1 MGLPEVI
8 SYFDTF
14 EGENEWAALS
24 NFYQGQPIRVGPY
37 VFATGEHFFQA
48 MKAQNSRDFR
58 KIVASATPGE
68 AKANGGHLLRL
79 RPDWA
84 MVKYDVMRWVLAEKF
99 SPGRHEAGVLLATG
113 DALLVE
119 GTTWGDQIWGV
130 DLKAGRKLTTRR
142 DDATGKLV
150 ETPWEPGE
158 PWEFSPGRNWL
169 GVLLMA
175 RRAELIA
182 AMKGNAFDYT
192 EVKAFAR
199 WVPVT
204 HSN

>member
-14 EGENEWAALS
+14 EGDNEWAALS
-24 NFYQGQPIRVGPY
+24 NFWQGEPIRFGQY

-48 MKAQNSRDFR
+48 MKATSRRDFM
-58 KIVASATPGE
+58 KVVASATPGE
-68 AKANGGHLLRL
+68 ARANGLHMLRL
-79 RPDWA
+79 RPDWER
-84 MVKYDVMRWVLAEKF
+84 VKYDVMRLVLAHKF
-99 SPGRHEAGVLLATG
+99 APGREEAAVLLATG

-119 GTTWGDQIWGV
+119 GTTWGDQTWGV

-142 DDATGKLV
+142 EDATGKLI
-150 ETPWEPGE
+150 EAPWEPGE

-175 RRAELIA
+175 RRAELVA
-182 AMKGNAFDYT
+182 ALKGNAFDYT
-192 EVKAFAR
+192 EVAAFAK
-199 WVPVT
+199 WTPPT
-204 HSN
+204 PN